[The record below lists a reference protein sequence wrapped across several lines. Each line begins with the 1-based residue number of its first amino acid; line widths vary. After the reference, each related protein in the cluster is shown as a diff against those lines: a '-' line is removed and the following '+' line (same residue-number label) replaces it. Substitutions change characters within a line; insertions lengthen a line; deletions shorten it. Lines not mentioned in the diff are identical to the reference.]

1 MLTAVTF
8 VHRGAPLTDISL
20 NYHPSCPSQYRAAPH
35 TAATITAMVAFSRA
49 AVVLLKCTGV
59 VHASTATVTVSGNK
73 MDTVV
78 SVATIWP
85 NLAKGAMTQKR
96 RGTGEIAVVT
106 ALDTMATPTWLT
118 ASRVRLRFALACSY
132 ENSTV

>member
-1 MLTAVTF
+1 
-8 VHRGAPLTDISL
+8 
-20 NYHPSCPSQYRAAPH
+20 
-35 TAATITAMVAFSRA
+35 MVAFSRA